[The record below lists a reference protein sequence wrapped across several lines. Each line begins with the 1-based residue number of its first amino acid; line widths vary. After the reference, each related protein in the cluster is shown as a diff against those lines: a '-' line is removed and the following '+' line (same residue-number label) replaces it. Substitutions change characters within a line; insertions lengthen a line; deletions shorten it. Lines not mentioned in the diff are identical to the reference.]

1 MMEQEKVTLD
11 ICSLTLYNILVFI
24 YCYHFKN
31 QTNLF
36 KHIYFILIFLLV
48 KNLKIK
54 NYLLIVNS
62 LNFIVF

>member
-36 KHIYFILIFLLV
+36 KHIFFMLIFLSV
-48 KNLKIK
+48 KKFKI
-54 NYLLIVNS
+54 
-62 LNFIVF
+62 